1 MGSEPR
7 MTVTTVEV
15 LQTFVADAS
24 SDRYGLEIMALTGL
38 PSGTVFPILARFEGL
53 GWLESGWEDVDPA
66 VVGRPQRRYYRL
78 TEKGVQ
84 LAESALAQVAR
95 AREKR
100 RSALRPAQ
108 GSVGFS

>member
-1 MGSEPR
+1 

-15 LQTFVADAS
+15 LQTFVRDAS
-24 SDRYGLEIMALTGL
+24 SERYGLEVMALTGL
-38 PSGTVFPILARFEGL
+38 PSGTVFPILARLEGL

-66 VVGRPQRRYYRL
+66 AVGRPQRRYYRL
-78 TEKGVQ
+78 TQEG
-84 LAESALAQVAR
+84 LERAEAALAKVAR

-100 RSALRPAQ
+100 RSVLRPAP

>member
-1 MGSEPR
+1 MGNKPR

-15 LQTFVADAS
+15 LQTFADDAS

-78 TEKGVQ
+78 TGKGVQ

-100 RSALRPAQ
+100 RSVLRPVP

>member
-1 MGSEPR
+1 MSGEPR

-15 LQTFVADAS
+15 LQTFVRDAPS
-24 SDRYGLEIMALTGL
+24 ERYGLEVMALTGL

-66 VVGRPQRRYYRL
+66 AVGRPQRRYYRL
-78 TEKGVQ
+78 TPDGLQ
-84 LAESALAQVAR
+84 LAEAALAKVAR

-100 RSALRPAQ
+100 RSVLRPAP
-108 GSVGFS
+108 GGVGFS